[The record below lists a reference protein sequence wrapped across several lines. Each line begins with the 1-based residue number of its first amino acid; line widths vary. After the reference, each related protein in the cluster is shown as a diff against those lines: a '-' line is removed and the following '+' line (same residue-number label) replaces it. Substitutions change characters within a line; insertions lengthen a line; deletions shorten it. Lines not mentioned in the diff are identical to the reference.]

1 MELTFSVLGL
11 VLTAEVDVDGKYHA
25 ATYWEPA
32 EFPDMNFVSLTCEG
46 QNASWLFNSET
57 LTEMIEDAA
66 WSALEQHDK
75 QMSMEMWT

>member
-11 VLTAEVDVDGKYHA
+11 VLTAEVDVNGSFRE

-46 QNASWLFNSET
+46 QNASWLFNSDT
-57 LTEMIEDAA
+57 LTEMIEEAA